1 MPTNLPAEYYTAE
14 ERFKAAATPA
24 EKIET
29 LEAMIS
35 TIPKHKGTDH
45 LRADLRRKLSKLRE
59 ATEGR
64 KGGGRQ
70 LSPYQIDREGAGQV
84 AVIGPP
90 NVGKSSLVAALT
102 NAAPEVAE
110 YPFTT
115 RFPLPGMMPI
125 DNVSVQ
131 LIDTPPLSV
140 EAVEPQ
146 LIDLIRRADLLLLV
160 VDLQGFPIEQ
170 IEETLALL
178 EENRILADFRQAGH
192 PGADRLWVRPLRV
205 LANKADDPAHDEDYA
220 ALCELMDD
228 PCPIAPVSAAT
239 GRHFDR
245 LKGLVYD
252 ELGIMRVYAR
262 PPGKEPDYGAPFVLK
277 RGDTVEEFAAKVHRD
292 FVVGLKSARVW
303 GSGVHDGQMVGR
315 DHVLHEGDVVELRV

>member
-29 LEAMIS
+29 LEAMIG

-70 LSPYQIDREGAGQV
+70 VSPYQIDREGAGQV
-84 AVIGPP
+84 VVIGPP
-90 NVGKSSLVAALT
+90 NVGKSSLIAALT
-102 NAAPEVAE
+102 NATPDVAD

-125 DNVSVQ
+125 DNVKVQ
-131 LIDTPPLSV
+131 LIDTPPLMAD
-140 EAVEPQ
+140 AVELQ

-160 VDLQGFPIEQ
+160 VDLQGYPIEQ
-170 IEETLALL
+170 LEQSLALL
-178 EENRILADFRQAGH
+178 ETNRILADFRQAGH
-192 PGADRLWVRPLRV
+192 PDAERLWVKPLRV
-205 LANKADDPAHDEDYA
+205 LANKADDEVLDEDYKV
-220 ALCELMDD
+220 LCELLDK
-228 PCPIAPVSAAT
+228 PCPIVPISAVA
-239 GRHFDR
+239 GRHFER
-245 LKGLVYD
+245 LKQLIYD
-252 ELGIMRVYAR
+252 ELNIMRVYSQ
-262 PPGKEPDYGAPFVLK
+262 PPGEFPDFSAPFVLK
-277 RGDTVEEFAAKVHRD
+277 RGSTVEDFAAKVHQD
-292 FVVGLKSARVW
+292 FVKGLRSARVW
-303 GSGVHDGQMVGR
+303 GRGVHDGQMVGR
-315 DHVLHEGDVVELRV
+315 DHVLHDGDVVELRA